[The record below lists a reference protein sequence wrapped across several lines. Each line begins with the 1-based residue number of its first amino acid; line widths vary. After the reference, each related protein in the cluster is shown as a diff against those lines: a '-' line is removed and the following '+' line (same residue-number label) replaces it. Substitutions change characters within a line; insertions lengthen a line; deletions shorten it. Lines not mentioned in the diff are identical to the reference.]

1 MNGFYENDG
10 LGDSISCFELYE
22 IVAAKAEC
30 EKTTICDSFF
40 LSQNTIF

>member
-22 IVAAKAEC
+22 IVAAKAEF
-30 EKTTICDSFF
+30 EKLQFVIVFF
-40 LSQNTIF
+40 